1 MSLRIILVAFLK
13 KIISDSLLYYL
24 LLLSMAISNI
34 STKSD
39 HLQLSTYLYDNYDLW
54 VWDFDDTLIDTTTY
68 YITSMKPE
76 DIKKRDMVELDQE
89 IPHWRYFVSL
99 VQFLVGSGKRV
110 GIASFG
116 TYEIIQAYMDRIFG
130 FGQKY
135 FTRKNIMAACK
146 AHRISR
152 EYKMPINKNSYIYDL
167 MQLYKIQD
175 YQKVVLFD
183 DLSSNIS
190 DALAIGILG
199 IKIQGRDQNGI
210 GNPGNFF
217 GPDIMSAVDYSH
229 RVNCDGQVSGR
240 RHFGAVGDRKARHH
254 ENRMAERNVR
264 YILPNRIYSP
274 NDPTSLPT
282 KKSTY
287 IDEDEDIR
295 LENLYTNTNLRYS
308 DEGFTNRR
316 NNLNKKN
323 NKNNKKINNKNINND
338 EKEITKLPQCNY
350 CTSVM
355 NDKLIWLLLI
365 TLIIFLYM
373 VV

>member
-1 MSLRIILVAFLK
+1 
-13 KIISDSLLYYL
+13 
-24 LLLSMAISNI
+24 MAISNTSI
-34 STKSD
+34 KLD
-39 HLQLSTYLYDNYDLW
+39 KLQLSTYLYDNYDLW

-76 DIKKRDMVELDQE
+76 DIKKRDLVELDQE
-89 IPHWRYFVSL
+89 IPNWKYFVSL

-135 FTRKNIMAACK
+135 FTRNNIMAACK

-183 DLSSNIS
+183 DNSSNIS

-210 GNPGNFF
+210 GNGGHFF
-217 GPDIMSAVDYSH
+217 GPDIMSAIDYKH

-240 RHFGAVGDRKARHH
+240 RHFGAVGDRKVRHH
-254 ENRMAERNVR
+254 ENRMAERTVR
-264 YILPNRIYSP
+264 YLTPNRIYSP
-274 NDPTSLPT
+274 DDPTSLPT
-282 KKSTY
+282 KKSSY
-287 IDEDEDIR
+287 VDPDEENR
-295 LENLYTNTNLRYS
+295 LEDLYTNTNLRYS
-308 DEGFTNRR
+308 EEGFTNRFTNTNTNTNK
-316 NNLNKKN
+316 NNNNNNTNKN
-323 NKNNKKINNKNINND
+323 NKNNKLNK
-338 EKEITKLPQCNY
+338 KLPQCNY
-350 CTSVM
+350 CASVM

-365 TLIIFLYM
+365 ILVIFLYM

>member
-1 MSLRIILVAFLK
+1 
-13 KIISDSLLYYL
+13 
-24 LLLSMAISNI
+24 MAISNI
-34 STKSD
+34 NIKSD

-76 DIKKRDMVELDQE
+76 DIKKRDIVELDQE

-135 FTRKNIMAACK
+135 FTRNNVMAACK

-152 EYKMPINKNSYIYDL
+152 EYKMPINKNSYIYEL
-167 MQLYKIQD
+167 MQFYKIQD

-190 DALAIGILG
+190 DALSIGILG

-210 GNPGNFF
+210 GNPGIFF
-217 GPDIMSAVDYSH
+217 GPDIMSAIDYSH

-254 ENRMAERNVR
+254 ENRLAERNVR
-264 YILPNRIYSP
+264 YIVPNRIYSP

-282 KKSTY
+282 KKFTY
-287 IDEDEDIR
+287 EDLDEGDT

-308 DEGFTNRR
+308 DEGFTSR
-316 NNLNKKN
+316 NNNLKKN
-323 NKNNKKINNKNINND
+323 INNKNINNNKVKINRLD
-338 EKEITKLPQCNY
+338 KLQQCNY

-365 TLIIFLYM
+365 TLVIILYM